1 MGGFIMDLKTLCMKG
16 ILFIMLFSCSYCYS
30 QYTATLYGSNN
41 RSFGAE
47 LRKDKGKDVFG
58 AGMTTF
64 FNREAKGID
73 YTNIYDPVFAY
84 EMVTGYNGSLF
95 AFYGRKFTD
104 LIVGTRIGLGARKHF
119 YNGVKPNGEEWY
131 VVRDGG
137 TYLLYGI
144 VLSTALD
151 RMQFSFVL
159 DNINGISLGIGI
171 RFNEHKPTKNENNLS
186 HSKRISSLQG
196 TSKPDTTILYTSRL
210 KR

>member
-47 LRKDKGKDVFG
+47 LRKNKGKDVFG

-73 YTNIYDPVFAY
+73 YSGFYNPALAY

-104 LIVGTRIGLGARKHF
+104 LIVGTRIGLGARTHY
-119 YNGVKPNGEEWY
+119 YNGVDANGDKWY
-131 VVRDGG
+131 VTRDGG

-144 VLSTALD
+144 VLSTALNKL
-151 RMQFSFVL
+151 QFSFVL

-171 RFNEHKPTKNENNLS
+171 RFNEYKHTKNENNLS

>member
-47 LRKDKGKDVFG
+47 LRKDKKEGIFG

-64 FNREAKGID
+64 FNREAKGTD
-73 YTNIYDPVFAY
+73 YSGFYDPAFAY

-104 LIVGTRIGLGARKHF
+104 LIVGTRIGLGAKTHY
-119 YNGVKPNGEEWY
+119 YNGVKPNGEQWY
-131 VVRDGG
+131 VTKNGG
-137 TYLLYGI
+137 IYLLYGI
-144 VLSTALD
+144 VLSTALNKL
-151 RMQFSFVL
+151 QFSFVL

-171 RFNEHKPTKNENNLS
+171 RFNEYKPTKNENNLS
-186 HSKRISSLQG
+186 HSKRIYPLQG

>member
-1 MGGFIMDLKTLCMKG
+1 MKG
-16 ILFIMLFSCSYCYS
+16 LLFIMLFSCSYCYS

-47 LRKDKGKDVFG
+47 LRKDKKKNVFG
-58 AGMTTF
+58 AGITTF

-73 YTNIYDPVFAY
+73 YSNIYDPRFAY

-95 AFYGRKFTD
+95 VFYGRKFTD
-104 LIVGTRIGLGARKHF
+104 LIVGTRIGLGARKHY
-119 YNGVKPNGEEWY
+119 YNGGKPNGEEWY

-151 RMQFSFVL
+151 RLQFSFVL

-171 RFNEHKPTKNENNLS
+171 RFNEYKPTKNENNLS

-196 TSKPDTTILYTSRL
+196 TSKPDTTIFYSSRL